1 MTGVSDSTGI
11 VVSTTE
17 LEAHFNFLHNRHR
30 DKNKFIPGL
39 TTDSL
44 REGLRSIFMTGVSDS
59 TGNVV
64 STTELEA
71 HVFAPP
77 APATPPGGF
86 RLFNLTSLKFN
97 L

>member
-1 MTGVSDSTGI
+1 MTGMSDSTGI

-17 LEAHFNFLHNRHR
+17 LEAHFNFLHDRHR
-30 DKNKFIPGL
+30 EKNKFLPGL

-59 TGNVV
+59 AWKVV

-71 HVFAPP
+71 DILLSP
-77 APATPPGGF
+77 
-86 RLFNLTSLKFN
+86 
-97 L
+97 